1 MPTMVVL
8 VPDQPGS
15 DPGGGVV
22 GEEGGEEV
30 QPPLGQGD
38 RHHLHTVAVQGLGQD
53 VFLGTCSISW
63 LFQRG
68 KTALKSGRL
77 ETPGQVESE
86 GVPRLRKIR
95 NSWGGVVRRG
105 KRGGAWHWF

>member
-1 MPTMVVL
+1 M
-8 VPDQPGS
+8 
-15 DPGGGVV
+15 
-22 GEEGGEEV
+22 

-38 RHHLHTVAVQGLGQD
+38 WHHLHAVQGPGSEEL
-53 VFLGTCSISW
+53 LGTCSISW

-77 ETPGQVESE
+77 ETPGQVVSE

-95 NSWGGVVRRG
+95 NSWGGEVRSWVLVLNWEQGSR
-105 KRGGAWHWF
+105 H